1 MDIPNYRCRRL
12 DGMAGGLRGRLSYL
26 RTLPRDAQ
34 VIIYTQALRR
44 FSFAI
49 LNVIFPIYLS
59 KLGASSLLIGATM
72 TGRSLFLALRS
83 LLEGLAADRFGRKPI
98 ILITSLLLTLGGL
111 IYAISGSLPLL
122 VASAILFSVGAITF
136 PPAEQAVLAESAGD
150 VDRTAIFS
158 VNAFLATLMSVVGS
172 FSTALLGALQ
182 SIGLGELA
190 AYRVLFAVYAASCL
204 ITLLAFLT
212 VEETMRGEAEAEEME
227 VSEDERLLLLKWS
240 GVVAIDIIGGSF
252 IYGLLSY
259 WFYLR
264 FGVGPG
270 VIGALFG
277 ASRIISSFSYILGFR
292 MARRFGIIR
301 ATVLS
306 RLPVV
311 AVNIL
316 TPLMPSFTI
325 VAALRLFMALFS
337 MIDVPLRQSYIMGIM
352 GRRRASAAGVVTVVS
367 RFTSA
372 GAPTV
377 TGYVLQY
384 VSMSLPFFIAASFQ
398 CASAALMYLLFKDVR
413 PPEERGEAGS

>member
-1 MDIPNYRCRRL
+1 MSNL
-12 DGMAGGLRGRLSYL
+12 SHRLSYL
-26 RTLPRDAQ
+26 RTLPGDVQ
-34 VIIYTQALRR
+34 IIIYTQALRR

-83 LLEGLAADRFGRKPI
+83 LIEGLAADRFGRKPI
-98 ILITSLLLTLGGL
+98 LIFTAGLLAIGGL
-111 IYAISGSLPLL
+111 VYTLSGSLPIL
-122 VASAILFSVGAITF
+122 VVSAILFSVGTITF

-150 VDRTAIFS
+150 EDRTAIFS

-172 FSTALLGALQ
+172 FSTGLLSALQ
-182 SIGLGELA
+182 SLGLGELA
-190 AYRVLFAVYAASCL
+190 AYRVLFAIYAAACL
-204 ITLLAFLT
+204 ITFLAFLA
-212 VEETMRGEAEAEEME
+212 VEETMRETRAEAEEVE
-227 VSEDERLLLLKWS
+227 ISGDERLLLLKWS

-264 FGVGPG
+264 FSVGPE

-277 ASRIISSFSYILGFR
+277 ASRVISSFSYILGFK

-352 GRRRASAAGVVTVVS
+352 GRRKASAAGVVTVVS

-398 CASAALMYLLFKDVR
+398 FASAALMYLLFKDVR

>member
-1 MDIPNYRCRRL
+1 MSNL
-12 DGMAGGLRGRLSYL
+12 SHRLSYL
-26 RTLPRDAQ
+26 RTLPRDVQ
-34 VIIYTQALRR
+34 IIIYTQALRR

-83 LLEGLAADRFGRKPI
+83 LIEGLAADRFGRKPI
-98 ILITSLLLTLGGL
+98 LIFTAGLLAIGGL
-111 IYAISGSLPLL
+111 VYTLSGSLPIL
-122 VASAILFSVGAITF
+122 VVSAILFSVGTITF

-150 VDRTAIFS
+150 EDRTAIFS

-172 FSTALLGALQ
+172 FSTGLLSALQ
-182 SIGLGELA
+182 SLGLGELA
-190 AYRVLFAVYAASCL
+190 AYRVLFAIYAAACL
-204 ITLLAFLT
+204 ITFLAFLA
-212 VEETMRGEAEAEEME
+212 VEETMRETRAEAEEVE
-227 VSEDERLLLLKWS
+227 ISGDERLLLLKWS

-264 FGVGPG
+264 FSVGPE

-277 ASRIISSFSYILGFR
+277 ASRVISSFSYILGFK

-352 GRRRASAAGVVTVVS
+352 GRRKASAAGVVTVVS

-398 CASAALMYLLFKDVR
+398 FASAALMYLLFKDVR

>member
-1 MDIPNYRCRRL
+1 MSSL
-12 DGMAGGLRGRLSYL
+12 SGRLSYL
-26 RTLPRDAQ
+26 RTLPRDVQ
-34 VIIYTQALRR
+34 IIIYTQALRR

-83 LLEGLAADRFGRKPI
+83 LIEGLAADRFGRKPI
-98 ILITSLLLTLGGL
+98 LLFTAGLLTLGGL
-111 IYAISGSLPLL
+111 VYAFSGSLPLL
-122 VASAILFSVGAITF
+122 VISAILFSVGTITF
-136 PPAEQAVLAESAGD
+136 PPAEQAVLAESAGGE
-150 VDRTAIFS
+150 DRTAIFS
-158 VNAFLATLMSVVGS
+158 VNAFLATLASVIGS
-172 FSTALLGALQ
+172 FSTGLLGALQ

-190 AYRVLFAVYAASCL
+190 AYRVLFAIHAAACL
-204 ITLLAFLT
+204 ITFLAFLA
-212 VEETMRGEAEAEEME
+212 VEETIREAQARVEEEVE
-227 VSEDERLLLLKWS
+227 VSRDERLLLLKWS
-240 GVVAIDIIGGSF
+240 GVVAVDIIGGSF

-264 FGVGPG
+264 FSVGPEI
-270 VIGALFG
+270 IGALFG
-277 ASRIISSFSYILGFR
+277 ASRVISSFSYILGFK

-316 TPLMPSFTI
+316 TPLMPNFTV
-325 VAALRLFMALFS
+325 VAALRLLMALFS
-337 MIDVPLRQSYIMGIM
+337 QIDVPLRQSYIMGIM
-352 GRRRASAAGVVTVVS
+352 GRRKASAAGVVTVVS

-398 CASAALMYLLFKDVR
+398 FASAALMYLLFKDIK
-413 PPEERGEAGS
+413 PPEERGEVNS

>member
-1 MDIPNYRCRRL
+1 MSNL
-12 DGMAGGLRGRLSYL
+12 SHRLSYL
-26 RTLPRDAQ
+26 RTLPRDVQ
-34 VIIYTQALRR
+34 IIIYTQALRR

-83 LLEGLAADRFGRKPI
+83 LIEGLAADRFGRKPI
-98 ILITSLLLTLGGL
+98 LIFTAGLLAIGGL
-111 IYAISGSLPLL
+111 VYTLSGSLPIL
-122 VASAILFSVGAITF
+122 VVSAILFSVGTITF

-150 VDRTAIFS
+150 EDRTAIFS

-172 FSTALLGALQ
+172 FSTGLLSALQ
-182 SIGLGELA
+182 SLGLGELA
-190 AYRVLFAVYAASCL
+190 AYRVLFAIYAAACL
-204 ITLLAFLT
+204 ITFLAFLA
-212 VEETMRGEAEAEEME
+212 VEETMRETRAEAEEVE
-227 VSEDERLLLLKWS
+227 ISGDERLLLLKWS

-264 FGVGPG
+264 FSVGPE

-277 ASRIISSFSYILGFR
+277 ASRVISSFSYILGFK

-352 GRRRASAAGVVTVVS
+352 GRRKASAAGVVTVVS

-398 CASAALMYLLFKDVR
+398 FASAALMYLLFKDIR